1 MLSANTSIAELL
13 ETYSRRHPQEVLLV
27 NLQADDK
34 IDEVMIFK
42 GFSSSL
48 MHPTAYDADVAVIP
62 DHAEVLYI
70 SRLKAPYQPNAPQ
83 YLQEKISWAQFLE
96 LL

>member
-48 MHPTAYDADVAVIP
+48 MYSTAYDADVAVIP

-70 SRLKAPYQPNAPQ
+70 SRLKDR
-83 YLQEKISWAQFLE
+83 KSVV
-96 LL
+96 